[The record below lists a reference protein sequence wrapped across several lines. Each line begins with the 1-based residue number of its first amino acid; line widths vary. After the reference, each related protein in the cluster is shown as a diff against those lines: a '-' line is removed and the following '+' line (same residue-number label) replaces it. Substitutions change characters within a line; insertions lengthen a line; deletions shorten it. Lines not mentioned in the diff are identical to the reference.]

1 MTAEEKT
8 TLACFFDTVSAYLG
22 SGYANSGADYAFKDD
37 PEAVP
42 ESQMTEGQM
51 PAGHQTAAPKA
62 AGAEPE
68 ADAFSIPLAYL
79 VPEAAEDDSPLKE
92 LEAEIRSCTAC
103 PLAKTRT
110 KAVPGE
116 GPASPLVMVIGEGPG
131 GDEDIAGRPFVGRAG
146 QLLDKMLASAGLY
159 REKNCYIA
167 NVVKCRPPGNR
178 DPMPEEIACCAP
190 YLERQIA
197 LLKPLLIL
205 CAGRVAARHIL
216 RTEEGIGRLRGK
228 IGEYPAAVE
237 IVETGTLQSDSIPPI
252 PVIPTF
258 HPSALLRDESLKHP
272 AFEDLKQLMAALA
285 KLDKSYA
292 AEVKPLLA
300 KYAAK
305 DPAFAEKVRALSR

>member
-22 SGYANSGADYAFKDD
+22 SGYASSGTDYTFKDD
-37 PEAVP
+37 PESVA
-42 ESQMTEGQM
+42 EGQMTEG
-51 PAGHQTAAPKA
+51 HRAAAAKA
-62 AGAEPE
+62 AAAETGAG
-68 ADAFSIPLAYL
+68 AFSIALAYR
-79 VPEAAEDDSPLKE
+79 VPETAEDDASLKE

-110 KAVPGE
+110 KAAPGE

-131 GDEDIAGRPFVGRAG
+131 GDEDIEGRPFVGRAG

-159 REKNCYIA
+159 RERNCYIA

-178 DPMPEEIACCAP
+178 DPMPEEIALCAP

-228 IGEYPAAVE
+228 LGEYPAAVE
-237 IVETGTLQSDSIPPI
+237 IVETGMLQSDSIPPI

-272 AFEDLKQLMAALA
+272 AFEDLKQLMVVLA

-305 DPAFAEKVRALSR
+305 DPVFAEKVRELSR